1 LTRYRCCKRPKGE
14 TLDGTNKACECA
26 IGWWIKERDRIVRAD
41 LGPEN
46 AVMED
51 IFADMTS

>member
-1 LTRYRCCKRPKGE
+1 LTRYRCCKGPKGE